1 MTQVDPSTVE
11 TGTAPAEALPVV
23 VDGEVDGS
31 APSTPPSSAASA
43 PGATSPEH
51 DVPADKAAAPGRVAA
66 TAVRVHDF
74 RLPKTLDRN
83 RIRGLQV
90 LFEAL
95 AHRAS
100 GLLTNRLRT
109 PVTLTPGEFE
119 QHTWGDYASTLPEP
133 TCLFAATMAPLQGR
147 VVLHVPLSLAMTVV
161 ELRMGGTGRGTYD
174 VERALTEIEQR
185 LLADV
190 ADAVLSE
197 LPSVLA
203 QVMTLQIGT
212 PMQVASAQFL
222 PPVRPT
228 DMGLLIPLDFELHED
243 ARYSFELL
251 FPFSIVQPLVDTI
264 AAQNKEEEMPGVGDA
279 DAVARRLLETPVDV
293 RILFPPTTLTPA
305 DFLHLAVGDVVGL
318 PYDQGEALALVVG
331 DQHHLD
337 VLPTTNGKR
346 LACVVVD
353 HTE

>member
-1 MTQVDPSTVE
+1 MTK
-11 TGTAPAEALPVV
+11 
-23 VDGEVDGS
+23 VDGS
-31 APSTPPSSAASA
+31 LDEAVDAATASEETPASA
-43 PGATSPEH
+43 PAPATGPVVE
-51 DVPADKAAAPGRVAA
+51 AAPDKRRPAP
-66 TAVRVHDF
+66 RVHDF

-109 PVTLTPGEFE
+109 PVTLSLGEFE
-119 QHTWGDYASTLPEP
+119 QHTWGDYAGTLPEP
-133 TCLFAATMAPLQGR
+133 TCLFAAAMPPLQGR
-147 VVLHVPLSLAMTVV
+147 VVLHIPLSLSLTVV
-161 ELRMGGTGRGTYD
+161 DLRMGGTGQGRYAA
-174 VERALTEIEQR
+174 ERALTEIEQR
-185 LLADV
+185 LVADV

-203 QVMTLQIGT
+203 PVMALQIGA

-228 DMGLLIPLDFELHED
+228 DMDLLVPLVFELRED
-243 ARYSFELL
+243 ARFAFELC
-251 FPFSIVQPLVDTI
+251 FPFSIIQPLVETL
-264 AAQNKEEEMPGVGDA
+264 AAQNKEEEMPGAGDA
-279 DAVARRLLETPVDV
+279 DAVAHRLLETQVDV
-293 RILFPPTTLTPA
+293 RVLFPATTLTPA

-318 PYDQGEALALVVG
+318 PYDQGDALALMVG

-337 VLPTTNGKR
+337 VLPTTTGKR

-353 HTE
+353 HGEKQ